1 LPDKVT
7 NQSDPPTTR
16 PSKNNSNSL
25 ISSVPSTSA
34 PATDAL
40 STQNT
45 LTVNNAGTDALN
57 FVAY

>member
-1 LPDKVT
+1 VT
-7 NQSDPPTTR
+7 NQSDPLTTR